1 MIIKFVLRIIY
12 RIFMMLF
19 EGERFKVIKV
29 AYLVDVGNYF
39 HVKKN
44 VDKTIRYYQKA
55 LRVDPED
62 YYANIGLAGAL
73 VLNKSFKESLDFFKK
88 ANSLKKPDIVTLT
101 LMFVTYQ
108 ALGEEKLQ
116 EEKLKDI
123 KIFFNNSEAAAY
135 ERLAYTFFDLGMYDE
150 AEYYLKEILKNYPN
164 EGGPYYNLGKV
175 HFTQEKFEEAREEF
189 QKALK
194 LAIGR
199 DEKRLKKYVAYYIK
213 RIDRKTN

>member
-1 MIIKFVLRIIY
+1 
-12 RIFMMLF
+12 MMLF
-19 EGERFKVIKV
+19 EGERFKTIKL

-39 HVKKN
+39 HAKKN

-73 VLNKSFKESLDFFKK
+73 VLKRSFRESLDFFKK
-88 ANSLKKPDIVTLT
+88 ANALKKPGIMTLT
-101 LMFVTYQ
+101 LMFVVYQ

-116 EEKLKDI
+116 KEVLKDI
-123 KIFFNNSEAAAY
+123 KKFFINSEAAAY

-150 AEYYLKEILKNYPN
+150 AEYYLKEILRNYPN

-175 HFTQEKFEEAREEF
+175 YFAQDKFEEAREEF

-199 DEKRLKKYVAYYIK
+199 DEKRLKKYAAYYIK
-213 RIDRKTN
+213 RIDNIRRIKKGIKS